1 MRGEHYQSADVLW
14 AADWSIISLMSTVLI
29 GYRGSGKTTIGQ
41 KLADRLW
48 QTLVDTDQLIVKRAG
63 KSIKEIFEKEGEARF
78 RDLES
83 EVVKEVMKV
92 QDVVISLGGGAVL
105 REENRAAIKEAG
117 HKVIY
122 LRCEPEELHRR
133 IEADAATSLMRPNL
147 TQFGGVEEIEK
158 VLAEREP
165 IYRGLMTGELD
176 VTNLSVEDAVV
187 YIVRML

>member
-1 MRGEHYQSADVLW
+1 M
-14 AADWSIISLMSTVLI
+14 SIVLI
-29 GYRGSGKTTIGQ
+29 GYRGSGKSSIGQ

-48 QTLVDTDQLIVKRAG
+48 QTLVDTDQLIIKKAG
-63 KSIKEIFEKEGEARF
+63 KSIKEIFETQGEARF
-78 RDLES
+78 RQLET
-83 EVVKEVMKV
+83 EVVKEVVKL

-105 REENRAAIKEAG
+105 REENRVAIKESG

-122 LRCEPEELHRR
+122 LKCEPETLHQR

-147 TQFGGVEEIEK
+147 TQFGGIEEIEK

-165 IYRGLMTGELD
+165 VYRSIMSGELD

-187 YIVRML
+187 YIVRLL

>member
-1 MRGEHYQSADVLW
+1 M
-14 AADWSIISLMSTVLI
+14 SIVLI
-29 GYRGSGKTTIGQ
+29 GYRGSGKSSIGQ

-48 QTLVDTDQLIVKRAG
+48 QTLVDTDQLIIKKAG
-63 KSIKEIFEKEGEARF
+63 KSIKEIFETQGEQRF
-78 RDLES
+78 RQLET
-83 EVVKEVMKV
+83 EVVKEVVKL

-105 REENRAAIKEAG
+105 REENRAAIKESG

-122 LRCEPEELHRR
+122 LKCEPETLHQR

-147 TQFGGVEEIEK
+147 TQFGGIEEIEK

-165 IYRGLMTGELD
+165 IYRSMMSGELD

-187 YIVRML
+187 YIVRLL